1 MDYHKFVGEQVI
13 HVHRQ
18 YSDGTYQTGRI
29 TGVSEGVNT
38 LIDVQWKA
46 QEYSTATPP
55 QDIALESTYPE
66 SRWGAE

>member
-1 MDYHKFVGEQVI
+1 MTMLKYITLMVLTIF
-13 HVHRQ
+13 
-18 YSDGTYQTGRI
+18 TGFAFLI
-29 TGVSEGVNT
+29 TLMYT
-38 LIDVQWKA
+38 LIDVQWEY